1 LQPISWFAVAFG
13 GILGSICG
21 GLGLAIFNVE
31 GNFLLFSVSP
41 ILQLFACGLLGERKS
56 GQVAMA
62 IDEGSFDVL
71 EIGSRE
77 ALGINVLDEPPIDV
91 DYYGMLNSFIEE
103 DGYLDTI
110 MLQAF
115 VKERRLSDDSDALAV
130 LRLPWT
136 SDQCEGMST

>member
-1 LQPISWFAVAFG
+1 
-13 GILGSICG
+13 
-21 GLGLAIFNVE
+21 
-31 GNFLLFSVSP
+31 
-41 ILQLFACGLLGERKS
+41 
-56 GQVAMA
+56 MA
-62 IDEGSFDVL
+62 IDEGSFD
-71 EIGSRE
+71 IGSRE

-115 VKERRLSDDSDALAV
+115 VKERQLSDDSDALAV

-136 SDQCEGMST
+136 SDHCEGMST